1 MKPVKTMI
9 DMTNFPD
16 HPVIRNTEMTG
27 YPDGKEPDYPKCPI
41 CGAEA
46 EEFYKFDGITI
57 VGCDNCIDKVDAWE
71 EQESW
76 DTYEV

>member
-27 YPDGKEPDYPKCPI
+27 YPDGKAPDYPKCPI

-46 EEFYKFDGITI
+46 EEFYKNICNGDI
-57 VGCDNCIDKVDAWE
+57 VGCEDCVGKVWADE
-71 EQESW
+71 ME
-76 DTYEV
+76 D